1 MRINIR
7 EEGRDG
13 RYKWKLTLV
22 PIISPLATNEENV
35 MLRYLTAGESHG
47 KGLVVIIEGI
57 PANLEIKID
66 EINDYLRERQV
77 GFGRGERMKIEE
89 DQVEILA
96 GVRHN
101 FTLGSPISLFIPNK
115 DWENWQEAM
124 APVVDSATTIK
135 FEETA
140 ISPRPGHADL
150 AGAIKYSHSDLR
162 NVLERASARE
172 TAARVAVASIAK
184 TLLRQFDIQLVSHV
198 VQIGKVK
205 AKVENKSFDEI
216 KERILISILR
226 CADKEAEQEMIKLI
240 EQAKKDG
247 DTLGGIFEVM
257 AIGIPIGLGSYS
269 QWDKRLDGRLAFAMM
284 SIPAIKGVEIGLGF
298 ECAKMLGSMVHD
310 EIFYHKGAGFFRKTN
325 HAGGLEGG
333 VTNGEPLVLRAA
345 MKPIPTLRKMLASV
359 NFQTKEPTM
368 ASYERSDVC
377 AVAAASV
384 VGEAMVV
391 IELCK
396 AMQEKF
402 AGDSLQEMKENYH
415 SYLEY
420 MKRI

>member
-1 MRINIR
+1 
-7 EEGRDG
+7 
-13 RYKWKLTLV
+13 
-22 PIISPLATNEENV
+22 
-35 MLRYLTAGESHG
+35 MLQYLTAGESHG
-47 KGLVVIIEGI
+47 KGLVVIIEGL

-66 EINDYLRERQV
+66 AINDYLRERQV

-89 DQVEILA
+89 DQVEILS

-115 DWENWQEAM
+115 EWENWQQVM
-124 APVVDSATTIK
+124 APVRDATTIIK
-135 FEETA
+135 FEETVT
-140 ISPRPGHADL
+140 SPRPGHADL
-150 AGAIKYSHSDLR
+150 AGAIKYGHTDLR

-172 TAARVAVASIAK
+172 TAARVAVAAIAK
-184 TLLRQFDIQLVSHV
+184 TLLQQFDIQLLSHV
-198 VQIGKVK
+198 IQIGKVK
-205 AKVENKSFDEI
+205 AKIENKNFDEI

-240 EQAKKDG
+240 EQARKDG
-247 DTLGGIFEVM
+247 DTLGGIFEVI
-257 AIGIPIGLGSYS
+257 AIGVPIGLGSYS
-269 QWDKRLDGRLAFAMM
+269 QWDKRLDGRLACAVM

-298 ECAKMLGSMVHD
+298 EYAKMPGSAVHD
-310 EIFYHKGAGFFRKTN
+310 EIFYNKQEGFFRKTN
-325 HAGGLEGG
+325 RAGGLEGG
-333 VTNGEPLVLRAA
+333 VTNGEPIVLRAV
-345 MKPIPTLRKMLASV
+345 MKPIPTLRKKLASI

-384 VGEAMVV
+384 VGEAMVA

-402 AGDSLQEMKENYH
+402 AGDSLDEMKINYQG
-415 SYLEY
+415 YMEY
-420 MKRI
+420 VKRI